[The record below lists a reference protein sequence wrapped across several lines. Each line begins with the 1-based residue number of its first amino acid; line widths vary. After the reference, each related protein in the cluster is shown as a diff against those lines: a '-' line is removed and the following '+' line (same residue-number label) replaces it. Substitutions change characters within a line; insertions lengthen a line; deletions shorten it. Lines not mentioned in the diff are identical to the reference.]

1 MKSLQGGG
9 NQQPKGRWRMNIS
22 PTRSMK
28 NRILYV
34 VLIGI
39 LLSAVYITVKLFD
52 VSVVNNEMFSA
63 AASKQQQDSF
73 TIKASRGTIYDRNNK
88 VLVQSNTVWD
98 VIISPGDIN
107 EYEPQNR
114 DFICK
119 GLSEI
124 LGVKYETLVKACAD
138 TESRYYVAKHKVDR
152 VTVEKINEFIT
163 KNNLKNVSIYT
174 VENST
179 RSYPN
184 NELASSVLGFVNE
197 EENGYGLEMYY
208 NDYLKG
214 VDGRIVSVKDANGD
228 VMPYEYETRY
238 PAQDG
243 DSLILTLDETL
254 QHYLEKNL
262 ELTVS
267 QHGVEN
273 RSTGIIMNAKTG
285 AIVAMATYP
294 SYNPNDPSEIFFE
307 KDKQILAQMSADK
320 QKQEDIDAK
329 YQELMTHQWL
339 NKAVSEI
346 YIPGSV
352 FKVVTCAS
360 ALEEEAVSLEDT
372 FYCPGVVDVEGT
384 QIHCWSSGGHGT
396 STLTEAVIRSCNPAF
411 VKIGQALGR
420 EKFAQY
426 FKAFGFTEKTG
437 IDLPGE
443 ANSLYVPLENM
454 GIVELSSSA
463 FGQTNKVTPIQMITA
478 VTAAVNGGKLLTPYL
493 VDKIIDS
500 DGNVVKSTEPVVRR
514 QVISEETSATMRQI
528 LETVV
533 NTNGGSNAYMEG
545 YSIGGKSGTSEK
557 LDEYS
562 IANMRYVSTF
572 CAFVPATDPEYVML
586 VVVDEPTSGY
596 IYGSAVAAPVVSAVF
611 KEGLEYLNIYPQYT
625 AEELQEQDVTVPPV
639 AGYDYNSIRAE
650 ALIIGAGLQAEIIGS
665 TEGTAVAAQIPGPGT
680 LMPYG
685 GTVLL
690 YMSDGE
696 SEINY
701 QFSTVPDFTGLTVE
715 QANVKAAEAGLNLS
729 VTGAGGN
736 SSAVA
741 ISQSLSAGSSV
752 YKGSVVEV
760 SFVLNNETG

>member
-1 MKSLQGGG
+1 MS
-9 NQQPKGRWRMNIS
+9 
-22 PTRSMK
+22 
-28 NRILYV
+28 NRIVILFF
-34 VLIGI
+34 GI
-39 LLSAVYITVKLFD
+39 LIAAVCIALKLFD

-73 TIKASRGTIYDRNNK
+73 TITASRGTIYDRNNK

-114 DFICK
+114 DFICR

-124 LGVKYETLVKACAD
+124 LDVKYETLVDACSD
-138 TESRYYVAKHKVDR
+138 TDLRYYVAKRKVDR
-152 VTVEKINEFIT
+152 TVVEKINNFIS
-163 KNNLKNVSIYT
+163 KNRLQSVSIYT
-174 VENST
+174 VENSV

-184 NELASSVLGFVNE
+184 DDLAASVLGFVNDNE
-197 EENGYGLEMYY
+197 EGYGIEAYY

-228 VMPYEYETRY
+228 AMPYEYETRY

-243 DSLILTLDETL
+243 NSLILTLDETL
-254 QHYLEKNL
+254 QYYLEKNL
-262 ELTVS
+262 ETTVS

-294 SYNPNDPSEIFFE
+294 GYDPNDPSYIFFE
-307 KDKQILAQMSADK
+307 KDRKLLAQMSADGVL
-320 QKQEDIDAK
+320 QAEIDKEEA
-329 YQELMTHQWL
+329 ELRGRQWL

-352 FKVVTCAS
+352 FKMITCSA
-360 ALEEEAVSLEDT
+360 ALEEEAVSLGDT
-372 FYCPGVVDVEGT
+372 FYCSGVADVEGT
-384 QIHCWSSGGHGT
+384 KIRCWSAAGHGT

-411 VKIGQALGR
+411 IAIGQRLGV
-420 EKFAQY
+420 ENFTKY
-426 FKAFGFTEKTG
+426 FQAYGFTELTG

-443 ANSLYVPLENM
+443 AHSLYVSKENM
-454 GIVELSSSA
+454 HIVELSSSA
-463 FGQTNKVTPIQMITA
+463 FGQTNKVTAIQMITA
-478 VTAAVNGGKLLTPYL
+478 AAAVVNGGKLMTPYI

-500 DGNVVKSTEPVVRR
+500 DGNVIKSTEPTVRR

-533 NTNGGSNAYMEG
+533 STNGGTNAYMEG
-545 YSIGGKSGTSEK
+545 YRIGGKSGTAEK

-562 IANMRYVSTF
+562 YDNMRYVSIF
-572 CAFVPATDPEYVML
+572 CAFVPADDPEYIML
-586 VVVDEPTSGY
+586 VIVDEPTSGF

-625 AEELQEQDVTVPPV
+625 AEELREQDVTVPWIY
-639 AGYDYNSIRAE
+639 GDNSLMAE
-650 ALIIGAGLQAEIIGS
+650 AKLTGAGLNAKIIGS
-665 TEGTAVAAQIPGPGT
+665 TEGTTVTGVIPGAGT

-690 YMSDGE
+690 YMGDGVTTPD
-696 SEINY
+696 Y
-701 QFSTVPDFTGLTVE
+701 QFTTVPDFTGMTVE
-715 QANVKAAEAGLNLS
+715 QANIAAGEAGLNLAIS
-729 VTGAGGN
+729 GAGGN
-736 SSAVA
+736 SAAVA
-741 ISQSLSAGSSV
+741 ISQSLTKGTSV
-752 YKGSVVEV
+752 YSGSVVEV
-760 SFVLNNETG
+760 TFVLNSETG